1 MSHRIDSHR
10 IDSQTPPASLR
21 RGRPH
26 SLALGGLAATVA
38 VLAATAAPATAAT
51 VFALVGDDRLAMVDP
66 STRVVAAPVAIEGVE
81 GRILGI
87 DVRPADGKLYALY
100 ADGTIAVIDPKRGR
114 AEAKAKLSTMLPD
127 GVMATVDFNPAAD
140 RLRVI
145 GSDGTNLRV
154 NVDDGKVVT
163 DGTLAFAATD
173 MHKGEAPMIVAGA
186 YTNSVAGTKETAL
199 YDIDGTIGALVKQA
213 PPNDGVLNA
222 VGKLGIMPKAVAFDI
237 VADGKGGNTAWMVA
251 DGRLYTVDLATGRAT
266 ETGALQ
272 GVEADVRDIA
282 VMP

>member
-1 MSHRIDSHR
+1 MSHRNDS
-10 IDSQTPPASLR
+10 
-21 RGRPH
+21 RPSKATARSRH
-26 SLALGGLAATVA
+26 PHALALSGVAATLA
-38 VLAATAAPATAAT
+38 VLAASAAPATAAT

-66 STRVVAAPVAIEGVE
+66 STGVVAAPMAIEGVE

-100 ADGTIAVIDPKRGR
+100 ADGTIAVVDPKRGR
-114 AEAKAKLSTMLPD
+114 AEAKAKLSTMLSG
-127 GVMATVDFNPAAD
+127 GVVATVDFNPAAD
-140 RLRVI
+140 RLRVM

-222 VGKLGIMPKAVAFDI
+222 VGKLGIMPKTVAFDI

-251 DGRLYTVDLATGRAT
+251 DGRLYTVDLASGRAT
-266 ETGALQ
+266 ETAALE

>member
-1 MSHRIDSHR
+1 MSHRNS
-10 IDSQTPPASLR
+10 SSLHNVGAATR
-21 RGRPH
+21 PGR
-26 SLALGGLAATVA
+26 SLVIGGLAATVA
-38 VLAATAAPATAAT
+38 VIAASAAPAGAAT

-66 STRVVAAPVAIEGVE
+66 TTRVVAAPVAIEGVE

-100 ADGTIAVIDPKRGR
+100 ADGTIAVVDPKRGR

-222 VGKLGIMPKAVAFDI
+222 VGKLGVMPKAVAFDI

-251 DGRLYTVDLATGRAT
+251 DGRLYTVDLASGRAT

-282 VMP
+282 ILP

>member
-1 MSHRIDSHR
+1 MSFYIGGHLAQASTRRNHRH
-10 IDSQTPPASLR
+10 AF
-21 RGRPH
+21 
-26 SLALGGLAATVA
+26 GLAGLATTVA
-38 VLAATAAPATAAT
+38 AFAATPAPATAAT
-51 VFALVGDDRLAMVDP
+51 VFALVGDDRLAVVDP
-66 STRVVAAPVAIEGVE
+66 SSRTVAEPVVIEGVG

-100 ADGTIAVIDPKRGR
+100 ADGTIAVVDPQRGR
-114 AEAKAKLSTMLPD
+114 AEAKAKLETMLPD
-127 GVMATVDFNPAAD
+127 GVRATVDFNPVAD

-163 DGTLAFAATD
+163 DGSLTFAATD
-173 MHKGEAPMIVAGA
+173 MHTGKTPMIVAGA

-237 VADGKGGNTAWMVA
+237 VADGNGGNTAWMVA
-251 DGRLYTVDLATGRAT
+251 DGSLYRVDLATGGAT

-282 VMP
+282 ILP

>member
-1 MSHRIDSHR
+1 MANRFDT
-10 IDSQTPPASLR
+10 TPAHAAAAPR
-21 RGRPH
+21 RTPR
-26 SLALGGLAATVA
+26 ALLLSGLAAAAVA
-38 VLAATAAPATAAT
+38 ASAAPAAAAT
-51 VFALVGDDRLAMVDP
+51 VFALVGDDRLAMIDP
-66 STRVVAAPVAIEGVE
+66 ATRVAAAPMAIEGVK

-87 DVRPADGKLYALY
+87 DVRPADGRLYALY
-100 ADGTIAVIDPKRGR
+100 ADGTIAVVDPKGGR

-127 GVMATVDFNPAAD
+127 GVVATVDFNPAAD

-163 DGTLAFAATD
+163 DGKLAFAGTD
-173 MHKGEAPMIVAGA
+173 MHKGETPMIIAGA

-222 VGKLGIMPKAVAFDI
+222 VGKLGVMPKTVAFDI

-251 DGRLYTVDLATGRAT
+251 DGRLYTVDLATGRASEAGGLEGL
-266 ETGALQ
+266 ET
-272 GVEADVRDIA
+272 DVRDIA